1 MTNIKA
7 VIFDMDGVLID
18 SEMCYLQY
26 DLAFARTKNPSVTID
41 QLYGMVGASK
51 EDAWMVFAQ
60 AVGNGQTWQELRDE
74 YRASVDVFSQMDYR
88 AIFRPEAAEVLKLLK
103 DQGYL
108 LALASS
114 TQMDIITR
122 VLRENQITRYFD
134 PIVSGSQFKQSKPNP
149 EIYNYTAAQ
158 LKVSP
163 GQCLVIEDST
173 LGITAAYR
181 AGMTIAAL
189 IDDRFGFDRSL
200 AHMEIHSLREIPGL
214 LGIASCPSPE
224 DKP

>member
-1 MTNIKA
+1 MTDIKA

-18 SEMCYLQY
+18 SELTYLQY
-26 DLAFARTKNPSVTID
+26 NLAFARTKNPAVTID

-51 EDAWMVFAQ
+51 EDAWTVFAK
-60 AVGNGQTWQELRDE
+60 AIGNGQSWEELRDE
-74 YRASVDVFSQMDYR
+74 YRASIDVFSQMDYR
-88 AIFRPEAAEVLKLLK
+88 AIYRPEATEVLEILK
-103 DQGYL
+103 SHGYL

-114 TQMDIITR
+114 TQTDIIMR
-122 VLRENQITRYFD
+122 VLNENQITHYFD
-134 PIVSGSQFKQSKPNP
+134 LIVSGRQFKQSKPNP

-158 LKVSP
+158 LKVTP

-181 AGMTIAAL
+181 AGMTVAAL

-200 AHMEIHSLREIPGL
+200 ADMEICRLGEIPGL
-214 LGIASCPSPE
+214 LGISRETKQHLP
-224 DKP
+224 